1 MELTPL
7 RSFVAVAR
15 EGHLTRAAQ
24 RLGLTQPAVSGQL
37 ARLEEEL
44 GTALFHRTP
53 KGMELTAAGH
63 TFLEHVE
70 RALVDLDDGV
80 SAVAALQGV
89 QRGSLAI
96 GGGATATTYLLPPLL
111 SAFHERY
118 PGIQL
123 YVREA
128 GSRAV
133 IEAVQAGELDL
144 GVITV
149 PEEPLPARLVVRPW
163 VDDELVLIVPPG
175 HPLEGRDRFR
185 WSELAAQPLVLF
197 EAGSA
202 VRRRIDRAMER
213 AGVVPEIVMELRS
226 LESIQQMVAQR
237 IGAAF
242 VSRFALDVPERGLV
256 PTQHG
261 GELRRQL
268 GIVRRSDRRGTPAS
282 RAFLEHL
289 GAV

>member
-15 EGHLTRAAQ
+15 EGHMTRAA
-24 RLGLTQPAVSGQL
+24 RSLGLTQPAVSGQV

-53 KGMELTAAGH
+53 KGMELTAAGAA
-63 TFLEHVE
+63 FLDHVE

-89 QRGSLAI
+89 QLGTLSL

-111 SAFHERY
+111 RTFHERF
-118 PGIQL
+118 PGVRL

-149 PEEPLPARLVVRPW
+149 PEEPLPARLVVKPW

-175 HPLEGRDRFR
+175 HDLRGKERFR
-185 WSELAAQPLVLF
+185 WSDLAGQQLVLF

-202 VRRRIDRAMER
+202 VRRRIDGALER
-213 AGVVPEIVMELRS
+213 AGVVPQIVMELRS
-226 LESIQQMVAQR
+226 LESIQQMVAQG

-242 VSRFALDVPERGLV
+242 VSRFALHEPSDGLV
-256 PTQHG
+256 PTQG
-261 GELRRQL
+261 AGQLRRQL
-268 GIVRRSDRRGTPAS
+268 GVVRRADRRPSPAT
-282 RAFLEHL
+282 RAFLEL
-289 GAV
+289 M